1 MNIQFKGIF
10 NNGFPENSL
19 QKLIQKIEFVCVQFN
34 KIFIQLE
41 IPRYRPGLAH
51 PENQVYLLCRQKPY
65 LDLE

>member
-19 QKLIQKIEFVCVQFN
+19 QKLIQKIEFMCVQFN

-41 IPRYRPGLAH
+41 NPGIAQDWPTL
-51 PENQVYLLCRQKPY
+51 RI
-65 LDLE
+65 